1 MSRADRKAEAP
12 PAGSAA
18 APGAA
23 GGLPGARMPLAVGIV
38 AIVLLVGGLG
48 GWSVATSIAG
58 AVVATGTVKVESDRQ
73 VVQHP
78 EGGVVGEILARD
90 GDAVAAGDVVLRL
103 DGTFLR
109 SELAIVERQLFEIEA
124 RKARLEAERDGV
136 ETLVIGELSGFEHL
150 DPDWMRGQIEGQTS
164 LFAARRVALAQELEQ
179 LDEQRSQIENQIEG
193 TLSQIA
199 ALEKQLGLVERELT
213 DKQTLF
219 DQNLVPVGQVLAL
232 QRDEAGLEGEIGRLM
247 SQAAESRARI
257 SELAVRALRLVDTRR
272 EEAISQLR
280 DLQYAEIELAERRLS
295 LAERLS
301 RLEVRSPADGV
312 VFGSSIFAVRAVVQG
327 GAPIM
332 YVVPGGQ
339 ALQVSARIE
348 PSDIDQVFPG
358 QPVSLRLTSYD
369 SRTTPELPGEV
380 LRISADSL
388 FDEATRM
395 TYYEAVILPD
405 TSVLADMP
413 NVQLMPGLPVDV
425 FLRTRD
431 RSPLSYLVR
440 PLKIYF
446 DRALREE

>member
-1 MSRADRKAEAP
+1 MSEADRKAAAP
-12 PAGSAA
+12 PAGPAA

-23 GGLPGARMPLAVGIV
+23 GGLPGARLPLAVGIV

-90 GDAVAAGDVVLRL
+90 GDTVAAGDVVLRL

-150 DPDWMRGQIEGQTS
+150 DPDWMRGQIEGQQS

-257 SELAVRALRLVDTRR
+257 SELAVQALRLVDTRR

-280 DLQYAEIELAERRLS
+280 DLQYSEIELAERRLS

-301 RLEVRSPADGV
+301 RLEVRSPVDGV

-339 ALQVSARIE
+339 ALQVSARID

-358 QPVSLRLTSYD
+358 QPVSLRLTSYN

-395 TYYEAVILPD
+395 SYYEAVILPD

>member
-1 MSRADRKAEAP
+1 MSEADRKAAAP
-12 PAGSAA
+12 PAGPAA

-23 GGLPGARMPLAVGIV
+23 SGLPGARMPLAVGIV

-150 DPDWMRGQIEGQTS
+150 DPDWMRGQIEGQKS

-193 TLSQIA
+193 TMSQIA

-213 DKQTLF
+213 DKQTLY

-257 SELAVRALRLVDTRR
+257 SELAVQALRLVDTRR

-280 DLQYAEIELAERRLS
+280 DLQYSEIELAERRLS